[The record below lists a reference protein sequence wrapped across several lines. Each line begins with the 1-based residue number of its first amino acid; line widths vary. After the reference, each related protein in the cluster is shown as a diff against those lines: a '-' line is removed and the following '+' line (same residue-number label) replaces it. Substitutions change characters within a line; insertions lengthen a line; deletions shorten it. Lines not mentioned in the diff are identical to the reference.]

1 MPCDCDHI
9 DGPAQTSYNP
19 AIMSLGA
26 GTRLGRY
33 RILDLIGT
41 GGMGEVYRAEDPH
54 LARDVAIKVLRSLDT
69 VALKRFQRE
78 ARAVASLAHPN
89 TLAVYDVGEDKGV
102 PYLVSELL
110 AGETL
115 RKRLGK
121 ALPVSDA
128 LAIVRQIADALVAVH
143 EKGIV
148 HRDLKPENVFVLPS
162 GTVKLLDF
170 GVARPM
176 TTTPVSAAPRGA
188 TPTTSTVMG
197 TIAYMAPEQA
207 SGMDCDGRTDLWAL
221 GVMFYEMLA
230 GRRPFTGETFMDT
243 LAAVLT
249 VDPEPLPAAVVP
261 APLQAIIRRTLA
273 KEPADRFSSVKEFVA
288 ALDAFAIG
296 TGVVERP
303 RPAMARPSVAVLP
316 FVDLS
321 PHHDH
326 DYFCDGM
333 AEEIL
338 NALARLPELRVTSS
352 TKSFQFRGRN
362 VDAQSAGAALGVQAV
377 LEGSVRAT
385 GDRLRV
391 GARLVDA
398 AGGEVLWS
406 QQFDRDAAD
415 VFGVQNEIAR
425 MVVRAIEPTLTV
437 PSKLLRPVTSR
448 SEAYTVYLKGRF
460 HWNKRTAR
468 GLADSIACF
477 EEARAVDP
485 RFARASAGLADS
497 YSMLGIHNLRAPD
510 EVMPQ
515 AREAAVAALALDD
528 ALPDAHAA
536 LAVVRGV
543 YEWER
548 QQALDEYEQ
557 MLRLDPQFAAGLQSY
572 AVHGLVPVGRLDDA
586 LDLLRD
592 ALHVDPVSLP
602 INFTLGFV
610 LTLAGRP
617 GEAVEV
623 LRRTLDL
630 EPHVMTHFFLG
641 NALTELGDHTQ
652 AIEQLQT
659 AVSLSADRADILAA
673 LGSTLARSGS
683 RDRAQSVLT
692 QLSELETRRYVSP
705 VGMARVHVSLGEI
718 DAAFD
723 ALERAARL
731 RATDLTWLHV
741 EPAFRPLAD
750 DPRFNSLLDR
760 LRLRGAT

>member
-1 MPCDCDHI
+1 
-9 DGPAQTSYNP
+9 
-19 AIMSLGA
+19 MSLGA

-41 GGMGEVYRAEDPH
+41 GGMGEVYRAEDPR
-54 LARDVAIKVLRSLDT
+54 LARQVAIKVLRSLDT

-89 TLAVYDVGEDKGV
+89 TLAVYDVGEDNGV
-102 PYLVSELL
+102 SYLVSELL
-110 AGETL
+110 AGQTL
-115 RKRLGK
+115 RKRLHNP
-121 ALPVSDA
+121 LPLSDA
-128 LAIVRQIADALVAVH
+128 LAIIRQIADALMAVH

-148 HRDLKPENVFVLPS
+148 HRDLKPENVFVLPN

-176 TTTPVSAAPRGA
+176 TTTSPDVTPGGA
-188 TPTTSTVMG
+188 TPTVSTVMG
-197 TIAYMAPEQA
+197 TVAYMAPEQA

-230 GRRPFTGETFMDT
+230 GRRPFTGETFMDV

-249 VDPEPLPAAVVP
+249 ADPEPLPADVAP
-261 APLQAIIRRTLA
+261 APVASVIQRALA
-273 KEPADRFSSVKEFVA
+273 KEPAQRFGSVKELVS
-288 ALDAFAIG
+288 ALDAFAAG
-296 TGVVERP
+296 TGVAERP
-303 RPAMARPSVAVLP
+303 VPTPARPSVAVLP

-321 PHHDH
+321 PHRDH

-338 NALARLPELRVTSS
+338 NALARLPELRVISS
-352 TKSFQFRGRN
+352 TQSFQFRGRN
-362 VDAQSAGAALGVQAV
+362 VDARSAGPALGVQAV
-377 LEGSVRAT
+377 LEGSVRTT

-398 AGGEVLWS
+398 ASGDVLWA

-425 MVVRAIEPTLTV
+425 MVVRAIEPTLTL
-437 PSKLLRPVTSR
+437 PSKLLRPATSR

-468 GLADSIACF
+468 GLTDSIACF
-477 EEARAVDP
+477 LEARALDP
-485 RFARASAGLADS
+485 QFARAAAGLADS
-497 YSMLGIHNLRAPD
+497 YSMLGIHNLRPPD
-510 EVMPQ
+510 DVMPQ

-557 MLRLDPQFAAGLQSY
+557 MRRLDPQFAAGLQSY

-586 LDLLRD
+586 LDLLRT
-592 ALHVDPVSLP
+592 ALDVDPVSLP
-602 INFTLGFV
+602 INVTLGFV
-610 LTLAGRP
+610 LTLSGRP
-617 GEAVEV
+617 ADAADV
-623 LRRTLDL
+623 LRHALEL

-641 NALTELGDHTQ
+641 NALTELGDHAR
-652 AIEQLQT
+652 AIEHLQT
-659 AVSLSADRADILAA
+659 AVSSSGDRPDILAA
-673 LGSTLARSGS
+673 LGSALARSGS
-683 RDRAQSVLT
+683 HDGAQNVLT
-692 QLSELETRRYVSP
+692 QLDELGGQRYVSP
-705 VGMARVHVSLGEI
+705 VGMARVHVALGEI
-718 DAAFD
+718 DAAFES
-723 ALERAARL
+723 LERAARL

-741 EPAFRPLAD
+741 EPAFRPLAN
-750 DPRFNSLLDR
+750 DPRFAPLLQR
-760 LRLRGAT
+760 LRLVRVA

>member
-1 MPCDCDHI
+1 MPL
-9 DGPAQTSYNP
+9 A
-19 AIMSLGA
+19 A

-41 GGMGEVYRAEDPH
+41 GGMGEVYRAEDPR
-54 LARDVAIKVLRSLDT
+54 LSRQVAVKVLRSLDT

-89 TLAVYDVGEDKGV
+89 TLAVYDVGAHKGL

-110 AGETL
+110 SGQTL
-115 RKRLGK
+115 RKRL
-121 ALPVSDA
+121 ARPLPLSDT

-148 HRDLKPENVFVLPS
+148 HRDLKPENVFVLPN

-176 TTTPVSAAPRGA
+176 TAAPADGEPRA
-188 TPTTSTVMG
+188 DTATTSTVMG

-230 GRRPFTGETFMDT
+230 GRRPFTGETFMDV

-249 VDPEPLPAAVVP
+249 VDPEPLSPAAAPP
-261 APLQAIIRRTLA
+261 ALAAIIQRALA
-273 KEPADRFSSVKEFVA
+273 KEPADRFSSVKEFVI
-288 ALDAFAIG
+288 ALNAFAGG
-296 TGVVERP
+296 TEVADQPVP
-303 RPAMARPSVAVLP
+303 TTARPSVAVLP

-321 PHHDH
+321 PRRDH

-338 NALARLPELRVTSS
+338 NALARLPELRVISS
-352 TKSFQFRGRN
+352 SRSFQFRGRD

-385 GDRLRV
+385 GNRLRV

-398 AGGEVLWS
+398 GGGDVLWS

-425 MVVRAIEPTLTV
+425 MVVRAIEPTLTL

-468 GLADSIACF
+468 GLTDSIACF
-477 EEARAVDP
+477 LEARAIDP
-485 RFARASAGLADS
+485 QFARAAAGLADS

-528 ALPDAHAA
+528 GLPEAHAA

-548 QQALDEYEQ
+548 QQAVDEYEQ
-557 MLRLDPQFAAGLQSY
+557 MLRLDPQFAPGMQSY

-586 LDLLRD
+586 LDLLRT
-592 ALHVDPVSLP
+592 ALDVDPVSLP

-610 LTLAGRP
+610 LTLANRP
-617 GEAVEV
+617 DEAVEV
-623 LRRTLDL
+623 LRHTLEL
-630 EPHVMTHFFLG
+630 EPHGMTHFFLG
-641 NALTELGDHTQ
+641 NALSEQGDHPR
-652 AIEQLQT
+652 AVEHLQT
-659 AVSLSADRADILAA
+659 ALSLSGDRPDILAA
-673 LGSTLARSGS
+673 LGNALGRSGS
-683 RDRAQSVLT
+683 RDGAQRVLT
-692 QLSELETRRYVSP
+692 QLTELDTKRYVSP

-718 DAAFD
+718 DAAFE

-741 EPAFRPLAD
+741 EPAFRPLAN
-750 DPRFNSLLDR
+750 DPRFVPLLQR
-760 LRLRGAT
+760 LRLAQA

>member
-1 MPCDCDHI
+1 
-9 DGPAQTSYNP
+9 
-19 AIMSLGA
+19 MSLGA

-41 GGMGEVYRAEDPH
+41 GGMGEVYRAEDPR
-54 LARDVAIKVLRSLDT
+54 LAREVAIKVLRSLDT

-110 AGETL
+110 AGQTL
-115 RKRLGK
+115 RKQLGR

-148 HRDLKPENVFVLPS
+148 HRDLKPENVFVLPN

-176 TTTPVSAAPRGA
+176 TAAPVSAEPRGA

-230 GRRPFTGETFMDT
+230 GRRPFAGETFMDT

-249 VDPEPLPAAVVP
+249 VDPEQLPAAVVP
-261 APLQAIIRRTLA
+261 APLQAIILRTLA

-288 ALDAFAIG
+288 ALNAFATG

-303 RPAMARPSVAVLP
+303 RATAARPSVAVLP

-321 PHHDH
+321 PLHDH

-352 TKSFQFRGRN
+352 TRSFQFRGRN

-425 MVVRAIEPTLTV
+425 MVVRAVEPTLTV
-437 PSKLLRPVTSR
+437 PSKLLRPATSR

-485 RFARASAGLADS
+485 QFARAAAGLADA

-515 AREAAVAALALDD
+515 AREAASAALALDET
-528 ALPDAHAA
+528 LPDAHAA

-543 YEWER
+543 YDWDR
-548 QQALDEYEQ
+548 QQALGQYEQ
-557 MLRLDPQFAAGLQSY
+557 MRRLDPQFAAGLQSY

-586 LDLLRD
+586 FDLLRD

-617 GEAVEV
+617 DEAVEV
-623 LRRTLDL
+623 LRRTMEL
-630 EPHVMTHFFLG
+630 EPHAMTHFFLG
-641 NALTELGDHTQ
+641 NALTELGDHPH
-652 AIEQLQT
+652 AIEQLRT
-659 AVSLSADRADILAA
+659 ALSLSGDRPDILAA
-673 LGSTLARSGS
+673 LGAALARSGS
-683 RDRAQSVLT
+683 RDGARSVLT
-692 QLSELETRRYVSP
+692 QLTGLETRRYVSP
-705 VGMARVHVSLGEI
+705 VGMARVHVALGES

-760 LRLRGAT
+760 LRLRRVS

>member
-1 MPCDCDHI
+1 
-9 DGPAQTSYNP
+9 
-19 AIMSLGA
+19 MSLSA

-33 RILDLIGT
+33 RIIDLIGM
-41 GGMGEVYRAEDPH
+41 GGMGEVYRAEDPR
-54 LARDVAIKVLRSLDT
+54 LSREVAVKVLRSLDT
-69 VALKRFQRE
+69 AALKRFERE

-89 TLAVYDVGEDKGV
+89 TLAVYDVGEDKGL

-110 AGETL
+110 SGQTL
-115 RKRLGK
+115 RKRLTRP
-121 ALPVSDA
+121 LPLSDT

-148 HRDLKPENVFVLPS
+148 HRDLKPENVFILLN

-176 TTTPVSAAPRGA
+176 TTAAAEVAPRGA
-188 TPTTSTVMG
+188 TDTTSTVMG

-230 GRRPFTGETFMDT
+230 GRRPFAGETFMDT

-249 VDPEPLPAAVVP
+249 ADPEPLAAEVAPAPVAAVI
-261 APLQAIIRRTLA
+261 QRTMA
-273 KEPADRFSSVKEFVA
+273 KEPADRFSSVQEFVVALNACTTGA
-288 ALDAFAIG
+288 AVA
-296 TGVVERP
+296 EH
-303 RPAMARPSVAVLP
+303 PARTTARPSVAVLP

-321 PHHDH
+321 PHRDH

-352 TKSFQFRGRN
+352 TRSFQFRGRN

-377 LEGSVRAT
+377 LEGSVRTT

-398 AGGEVLWS
+398 AGGDVLWS

-425 MVVRAIEPTLTV
+425 MVVRAIEPTLTL

-460 HWNKRTAR
+460 HWNKRTPR
-468 GLADSIACF
+468 GLTDSIACF
-477 EEARAVDP
+477 LEARTIDP
-485 RFARASAGLADS
+485 HFAHAAAGLADA

-510 EVMPQ
+510 DVMPQ

-528 ALPDAHAA
+528 ALPEAHAA

-548 QQALDEYEQ
+548 QQSLDAYAQ
-557 MLRLDPQFAAGLQSY
+557 MQRLDPQFAAGLQSY
-572 AVHGLVPVGRLDDA
+572 AVHGLVPAGRLEDA
-586 LDLLRD
+586 LDLLRT
-592 ALHVDPVSLP
+592 ALDVDPVSLP

-610 LTLAGRP
+610 LTLADRLD
-617 GEAVEV
+617 EAVDV
-623 LRRTLDL
+623 LRHTLEL

-641 NALTELGDHTQ
+641 NALTELGDHSG
-652 AIEQLQT
+652 AIEHLQT
-659 AVSLSADRADILAA
+659 ALSLSGDRPDFLAA
-673 LGSTLARSGS
+673 FGSALGRSGS
-683 RDRAQSVLT
+683 RDGARGVLT
-692 QLSELETRRYVSP
+692 QLTGINAKQYVSP
-705 VGMARVHVSLGEI
+705 VGMARVHVALGEI

-723 ALERAARL
+723 ALERATQL

-750 DPRFNSLLDR
+750 DARFTGLLQR
-760 LRLRGAT
+760 LRLGRAVTASA

>member
-1 MPCDCDHI
+1 
-9 DGPAQTSYNP
+9 
-19 AIMSLGA
+19 MSLAA

-41 GGMGEVYRAEDPH
+41 GGMGEVYRAEDPR
-54 LARDVAIKVLRSLDT
+54 LSREVAVKVLRSLDT
-69 VALKRFQRE
+69 VALKRFERE

-89 TLAVYDVGEDKGV
+89 TLAVYDVGEHKGL

-110 AGETL
+110 SGQTL
-115 RKRLGK
+115 RKRL
-121 ALPVSDA
+121 ARPMPLSDTLP
-128 LAIVRQIADALVAVH
+128 IVRQIADALIAVH

-148 HRDLKPENVFVLPS
+148 HRDLKPENVFILLN

-176 TTTPVSAAPRGA
+176 TTATPAADPRGA

-197 TIAYMAPEQA
+197 TVAYMAPEQA

-230 GRRPFTGETFMDT
+230 GRRPFGGETFMDT

-249 VDPEPLPAAVVP
+249 VDPEPLAAAVVP
-261 APLQAIIRRTLA
+261 APLTAIIQRTLA
-273 KEPADRFSSVKEFVA
+273 KEPADRFSSVKEFVV
-288 ALDAFAIG
+288 ALDAFSAG
-296 TGVVERP
+296 ADVAERP
-303 RPAMARPSVAVLP
+303 LHAAARPSVAVLP

-321 PHHDH
+321 PHRDH

-352 TKSFQFRGRN
+352 TRSFQFRGRN

-377 LEGSVRAT
+377 LEGSVRTT

-398 AGGEVLWS
+398 AGGDVLWS

-425 MVVRAIEPTLTV
+425 MVVRAIEPTLSL

-448 SEAYTVYLKGRF
+448 SEAYTIYLKGRF
-460 HWNKRTAR
+460 HWNKRTPR
-468 GLADSIACF
+468 GLTDSIACF
-477 EEARAVDP
+477 LEARSIDP
-485 RFARASAGLADS
+485 QFARAAAGLADA

-510 EVMPQ
+510 DVMPQ
-515 AREAAVAALALDD
+515 AREAAVAALELDE

-557 MLRLDPQFAAGLQSY
+557 MRRLDPQFAAGLQSY
-572 AVHGLVPVGRLDDA
+572 AVHGLVPVARLEDA
-586 LDLLRD
+586 LDVLRT
-592 ALHVDPVSLP
+592 ALDVDPVSLP

-610 LTLAGRP
+610 LTLADRP
-617 GEAVEV
+617 EQAVDV
-623 LRRTLDL
+623 LRRTLEL

-641 NALTELGDHTQ
+641 NALTELSDHAR
-652 AIEQLQT
+652 AIEHLQT
-659 AVSLSADRADILAA
+659 ALSLSGVRPDILAA
-673 LGSTLARSGS
+673 LGSALARSGN
-683 RDRAQSVLT
+683 RDGARGVLT
-692 QLSELETRRYVSP
+692 QLAELDSTRYVSP
-705 VGMARVHVSLGEI
+705 VGIARVHAALGES
-718 DAAFD
+718 DAAFA
-723 ALERAARL
+723 ALEHAARR

-741 EPAFRPLAD
+741 EPAFRPLAN
-750 DPRFNSLLDR
+750 DPRFTALLAR
-760 LRLRGAT
+760 LRLGPNGVTT